1 MKHTQGPWIFE
12 EANQIIWV
20 GTPKNNYTK
29 IDEIVLHI
37 NQDENYKEEVKEKNR
52 ANAKLIAAA
61 PEMLAILERLEHWQD
76 KNTDDTLDKI
86 CHDAHLLY
94 KRLNS

>member
-1 MKHTQGPWIFE
+1 MKHTQGPWIVE
-12 EANQIIWV
+12 ETNQIIWV

-37 NQDENYKEEVKEKNR
+37 NQDENFKEEVKEKNR

-61 PEMLAILERLEHWQD
+61 PEMLAILEKFSNCSHAYQY
-76 KNTDDTLDKI
+76 I
-86 CHDAHLLY
+86 DANKEAKELLA
-94 KRLNS
+94 KLNS